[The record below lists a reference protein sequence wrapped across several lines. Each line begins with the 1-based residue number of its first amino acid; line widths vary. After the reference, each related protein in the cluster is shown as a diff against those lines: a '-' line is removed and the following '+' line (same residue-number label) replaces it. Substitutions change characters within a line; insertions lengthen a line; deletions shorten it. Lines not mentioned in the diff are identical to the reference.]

1 MEYYGYDLIKSLK
14 YQMRDLNNQL
24 NNIRYHLYHHYFS
37 TEAEF
42 LKVKNDELKTKQKFN
57 EIDKLFKEQRTKFK
71 DHINKIQSEFS
82 EKFKSF
88 NDSVITIELVIGFI
102 EDWITLAR
110 KLNNITYSVSVDFDM
125 SDYLTEFLRVINSH
139 CDNTGQPNNIGFMVT
154 FTDNQFIHPLF
165 NMNDDEFNINDNHNV
180 EIKHKISDLFAK
192 IATSID
198 VDNLYLTDEQIEQ
211 LTNEICEQFKVDPI
225 LSNIDGLNIYLKEFK
240 NNTLCIRYKLNYD
253 FENMINYLNTP
264 YHLKA
269 LKICI
274 DTLKNYCK

>member
-24 NNIRYHLYHHYFS
+24 SNIRYHLRHHYFS

-88 NDSVITIELVIGFI
+88 TDSVITIELVIGFI
-102 EDWITLAR
+102 EDWITLTR

-125 SDYLTEFLRVINSH
+125 SDYLSEFLKVINSH
-139 CDNTGQPNNIGFMVT
+139 CGDMSQPNDIGLFAT

-165 NMNDDEFNINDNHNV
+165 NMNEDEFNIENHNV

-192 IATSID
+192 IATNID

-211 LTNEICEQFKVDPI
+211 LTNEISEQFKADPI
-225 LSNIDGLNIYLKEFK
+225 LFNIVGFDIYLKEFK
-240 NNTLCIRYKLNYD
+240 NKTLCIRYKFNYD
-253 FENMINYLNTP
+253 FENMINHLNTP
-264 YHLKA
+264 YHQKA
-269 LKICI
+269 LTICI

>member
-1 MEYYGYDLIKSLK
+1 M
-14 YQMRDLNNQL
+14 NNQL

-102 EDWITLAR
+102 EDWITLTR
-110 KLNNITYSVSVDFDM
+110 KINNITYSVSVDFDM
-125 SDYLTEFLRVINSH
+125 SDYLSEFLKVIDSH
-139 CDNTGQPNNIGFMVT
+139 CDNTNQLDDIGLFAT

-165 NMNDDEFNINDNHNV
+165 NMTEDDFSIENHNV

-192 IATSID
+192 ISTSID
-198 VDNLYLTDEQIEQ
+198 IDNLYLTDKQIER
-211 LTNEICEQFKVDPI
+211 LTNEISEQFNADPI
-225 LSNIDGLNIYLKEFK
+225 LSNIVGLDIYLKEFK

-253 FENMINYLNTP
+253 FENMICHLNTP
-264 YHLKA
+264 YHQQAIKFCMDS
-269 LKICI
+269 I
-274 DTLKNYCK
+274 KNHCN

>member
-14 YQMRDLNNQL
+14 YQIRQLDNRLRD
-24 NNIRYHLYHHYFS
+24 IRYYLHHGSFS
-37 TEAEF
+37 NEDQF
-42 LKVKNDELKTKQKFN
+42 LQIKNDELKTKQKFN

-102 EDWITLAR
+102 EDWITLTR
-110 KLNNITYSVSVDFDM
+110 KINNITYSVSVDFDM
-125 SDYLTEFLRVINSH
+125 SDYLSEFLKVINFH
-139 CDNTGQPNNIGFMVT
+139 CDNTNQLDNIGFMVT
-154 FTDNQFIHPLF
+154 FTDNQFIHPFF
-165 NMNDDEFNINDNHNV
+165 NMNEDEFNIDNHNV

-192 IATSID
+192 ITTSID
-198 VDNLYLTDEQIEQ
+198 VDNLYLTDKQIEQ
-211 LTNEICEQFKVDPI
+211 LTNEISEQFNVDPI
-225 LSNIDGLNIYLKEFK
+225 LSNIDGLDIYLKEFQT
-240 NNTLCIRYKLNYD
+240 NTLCIRYKFNYD
-253 FENMINYLNTP
+253 FENMIRHLNTP
-264 YHLKA
+264 FHQKA

>member
-102 EDWITLAR
+102 EDWITLTR

-125 SDYLTEFLRVINSH
+125 SDYLSEFLKVIDSH
-139 CDNTGQPNNIGFMVT
+139 CGNTNQLDNIGFMAT
-154 FTDNQFIHPLF
+154 FTDNQFIHSLF
-165 NMNDDEFNINDNHNV
+165 NMTEDDFSIDNHNI
-180 EIKHKISDLFAK
+180 EIKHKIHDLFAK
-192 IATSID
+192 IKTAIN
-198 VDNLYLTDEQIEQ
+198 VDNLYLTDKQIEQ
-211 LTNEICEQFKVDPI
+211 LTNEISDQFKVDPI
-225 LSNIDGLNIYLKEFK
+225 LSNIDGLNIYLKEFQ
-240 NNTLCIRYKLNYD
+240 NNTLCIRYKFNYD
-253 FENMINYLNTP
+253 FENMIHHLNIP
-264 YHLKA
+264 YYQKA